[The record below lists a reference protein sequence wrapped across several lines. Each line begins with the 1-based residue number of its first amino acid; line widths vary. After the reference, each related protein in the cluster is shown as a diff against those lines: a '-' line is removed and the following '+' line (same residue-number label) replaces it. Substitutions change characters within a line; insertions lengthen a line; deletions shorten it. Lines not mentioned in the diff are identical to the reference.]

1 MTPEPRPGDVAG
13 THLAS
18 SDALPCPFC
27 QQSFVACVVRHSKV
41 KGLYTY
47 QLMCNNSACEMLAS
61 TPPKASPDLALALWN
76 YRGPE
81 VEDGEKTLEQI
92 PIEDCYKA

>member
-1 MTPEPRPGDVAG
+1 
-13 THLAS
+13 
-18 SDALPCPFC
+18 
-27 QQSFVACVVRHSKV
+27 
-41 KGLYTY
+41 
-47 QLMCNNSACEMLAS
+47 MLAS